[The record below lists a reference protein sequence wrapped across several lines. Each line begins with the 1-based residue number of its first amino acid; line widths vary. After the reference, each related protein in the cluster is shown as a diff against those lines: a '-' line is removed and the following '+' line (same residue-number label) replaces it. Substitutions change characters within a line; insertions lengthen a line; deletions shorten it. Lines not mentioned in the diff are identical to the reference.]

1 MNILYDSISNQ
12 FDLLLEI
19 LKCQYQ
25 RTVPWQKVYS
35 SQIHQVS
42 FHDLRSMHTKYETG
56 RGYPNMSRSWCEL
69 CNLYPGS
76 SIVRM
81 EQLQKHIT

>member
-42 FHDLRSMHTKYETG
+42 FHGLRSTRTKYETG
-56 RGYPNMSRSWCEL
+56 RGCPNKSISWCEL
-69 CNLYPGS
+69 CNLYPGP

-81 EQLQKHIT
+81 ERLQEHIT